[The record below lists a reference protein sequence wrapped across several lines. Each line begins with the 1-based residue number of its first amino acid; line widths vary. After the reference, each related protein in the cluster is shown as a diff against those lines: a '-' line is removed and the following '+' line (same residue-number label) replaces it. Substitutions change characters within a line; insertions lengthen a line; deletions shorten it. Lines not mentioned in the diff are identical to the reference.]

1 MLRNICESF
10 LSFGRLLCFV
20 LFPSVHRGQM
30 VPLVPLLCH
39 FASGTKDCF
48 HFIVSPAD
56 KVFAGAILLPA
67 IVGDT
72 TVGMRVFL

>member
-1 MLRNICESF
+1 MFSI
-10 LSFGRLLCFV
+10 
-20 LFPSVHRGQM
+20 
-30 VPLVPLLCH
+30 VPKCSSPTVGAVGATLCH

-56 KVFAGAILLPA
+56 NVFAGAVLLPA

-72 TVGMRVFL
+72 TVGMCVFL